1 MRSVFATPRRGL
13 AAGALALG
21 LACSVS
27 VALAQDA
34 RDAGSAAQS
43 PLRQKVVL
51 NADPLFSFGSA
62 QLSPASRAA
71 LDDFVRAFEL
81 MSAGPIRLVGHADR
95 LGSEARNQILSEE
108 RADAVKA
115 YLVGR
120 GIGETRMRVE
130 SKGSAQPATQAETC
144 GSGSSA
150 RTIACL
156 QPDRRVAVETAGT
169 RILKLSHL
177 QKKEAP

>member
-1 MRSVFATPRRGL
+1 MRSVFATPLRGL

-21 LACSVS
+21 LACSV
-27 VALAQDA
+27 ALAQDA
-34 RDAGSAAQS
+34 RDAASAARS
-43 PLRQKVVL
+43 PPRQKVVL

-71 LDDFVRAFEL
+71 LDDFVRASEL

-115 YLVGR
+115 YLVSR
-120 GIGETRMRVE
+120 GIEETRIRVE
-130 SKGSAQPATQAETC
+130 SKGNTQPATQAEAC

-156 QPDRRVAVETAGT
+156 QPDRRVAVEVAGT
-169 RILKLSHL
+169 RILKLSNL